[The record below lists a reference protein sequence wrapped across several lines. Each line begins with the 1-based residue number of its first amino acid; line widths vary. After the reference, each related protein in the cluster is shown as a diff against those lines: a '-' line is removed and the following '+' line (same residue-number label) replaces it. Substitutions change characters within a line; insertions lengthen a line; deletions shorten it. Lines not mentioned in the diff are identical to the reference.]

1 MDSYKYLV
9 FDAQYFLTRNFKALN
24 RTCEELPVLD
34 ENGNKVLSEDGT
46 EITFESMTATSDT
59 LVKSFFQSIVKFVRD
74 TASCRKIVL
83 LFDRWPYHKDQIVEE
98 YKGSRFYATQEDLEA
113 IDRKTEPLKYAEME
127 EELRRNKIKQ
137 DAKYFIISNFEQI
150 GMKVYS
156 RKGYE
161 ADDYAMLIAKYLEND
176 NERSA
181 VVSIDSDWDYFVNKN
196 VDHIKPNGTVIRYD
210 DMIKNELT
218 PNTNP
223 DWNLSLYHYKAY
235 VDSIYGSHNDLNG
248 TLNDG
253 VTDSIKDL
261 ITQIKSGDFHNF
273 KDKNLVIAQLKS
285 FDVDHYPEID
295 KVHQSL
301 WYMDKGGSIMSSSEF
316 ANFTIMNALGI
327 RLDYYDKFVTMLDKT
342 LYS

>member
-176 NERSA
+176 NET
-181 VVSIDSDWDYFVNKN
+181 ID
-196 VDHIKPNGTVIRYD
+196 T
-210 DMIKNELT
+210 E
-218 PNTNP
+218 
-223 DWNLSLYHYKAY
+223 
-235 VDSIYGSHNDLNG
+235 
-248 TLNDG
+248 
-253 VTDSIKDL
+253 DL
-261 ITQIKSGDFHNF
+261 INNVSEEMEQEAEKEHP
-273 KDKNLVIAQLKS
+273 L
-285 FDVDHYPEID
+285 
-295 KVHQSL
+295 HQNT
-301 WYMDKGGSIMSSSEF
+301 D
-316 ANFTIMNALGI
+316 
-327 RLDYYDKFVTMLDKT
+327 RD
-342 LYS
+342 